1 MALFPNFAER
11 LPAERYPGTILLNAW
26 EPRYRTG
33 RQNPSGRV
41 MPAQYFMYLE
51 MPHATLKSELPRRVF
66 FRNAIHAPEKD
77 GGVLFQ
83 DAVGVAIGFR

>member
-11 LPAERYPGTILLNAW
+11 PPAERYAGSMLLNYW
-26 EPRYRTG
+26 ELRYETG
-33 RQNPSGRV
+33 RPNPSGRV

-51 MPHATLKSELPRRVF
+51 TPLATPTSESRRRM

-77 GGVLFQ
+77 GSVFFQ